1 MTEYKCIR
9 CLYITKIKTDMVKH
23 LYKLKKCEHKDI
35 DTLNFNDD
43 YIIKN
48 SLTPLHNYNID
59 SKKYECD
66 VCMRRYTTQKSLSRH
81 NKNCTKIDNISNINI
96 ENYINIE
103 NLNVYSIN
111 EKEDNDTKNEIKE
124 NSEIEKE
131 MNREQL
137 ITPDL
142 LENNKISIEN
152 MNIKNININLVG
164 FDEKWN
170 LSHIED
176 NLKYLFMFSE
186 YKYTDLLKEIL
197 ENIINLNVI
206 LDKYSEK
213 GFVYLNETKKFESRE
228 QSKIIEDTIHKLQEQ
243 LYEIT
248 DKLKGNKKICFDR
261 NILNK
266 IICDIKNK
274 HNDYFKSDKLTQKNI
289 RKNFIDIF
297 NNKYNKSLDNY
308 QKQKNNFRM

>member
-23 LYKLKKCEHKDI
+23 LYKLKKCEHKYI
-35 DTLNFNDD
+35 DTLNLTED
-43 YIIKN
+43 YIIKK
-48 SLTPLHNYNID
+48 SLLPLHNYNIET
-59 SKKYECD
+59 KKYECD
-66 VCMRRYTTQKSLSRH
+66 ICLKRYTTQKSLFRH
-81 NKNCTKIDNISNINI
+81 NKNCNKIDNISNVNI

-103 NLNVYSIN
+103 NLNVYSIKEIEETEEI
-111 EKEDNDTKNEIKE
+111 EKTEHKEEMETTEEIEKKEHKEKTKKTEDKEIKE
-124 NSEIEKE
+124 DIYK
-131 MNREQL
+131 EQL
-137 ITPDL
+137 TLP
-142 LENNKISIEN
+142 NVSIEN

-176 NLKYLFMFSE
+176 NLKYLFIFSE

-228 QSKIIEDTIHKLQEQ
+228 QTKIIEEHI
-243 LYEIT
+243 
-248 DKLKGNKKICFDR
+248 
-261 NILNK
+261 
-266 IICDIKNK
+266 
-274 HNDYFKSDKLTQKNI
+274 
-289 RKNFIDIF
+289 
-297 NNKYNKSLDNY
+297 
-308 QKQKNNFRM
+308 